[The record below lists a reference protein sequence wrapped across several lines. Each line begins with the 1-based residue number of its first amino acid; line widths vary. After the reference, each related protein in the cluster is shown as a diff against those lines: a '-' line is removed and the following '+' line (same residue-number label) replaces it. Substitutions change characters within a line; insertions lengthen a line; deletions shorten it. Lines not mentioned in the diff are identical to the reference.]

1 MYLGFR
7 GNDPDMANLQK
18 VYAVFRNSG
27 DIDAEF
33 YSEPDEAAEAARD
46 DWKRL
51 PLGEKRRNHI
61 YSALIRREDLD
72 FREMDDDDLENGI
85 VDWWCF
91 TGTDTYP
98 GAFDSESPYS
108 EEQIK
113 EVLELG
119 WNYCY
124 EFLEDE
130 NKHSYRV
137 ALDDDGNS
145 VTWIVPLSSCLH
157 SFSVEYLD
165 GVYPD
170 NGFERACKELG
181 EMVNAYLCSKVR

>member
-33 YSEPDEAAEAARD
+33 YSEPDEAAESARD
-46 DWKRL
+46 DWERL
-51 PLGEKRRNHI
+51 TLDEKRRNHI
-61 YSALIRREDLD
+61 YSALIRRKDLD

-98 GAFDSESPYS
+98 GAFDSEQPYS
-108 EEQIK
+108 EERIK

-119 WNYCY
+119 WEYCY

-130 NKHSYRV
+130 NKHAYRV
-137 ALDDDGNS
+137 ALDDDGNC
-145 VTWIVPLSSCLH
+145 VTWIVPLSFYLNT
-157 SFSVEYLD
+157 FSVEYLD

-170 NGFERACKELG
+170 NGFEKACKELT
-181 EMVNAYLCSKVR
+181 EMVNAYLRPKVR